1 MDAQN
6 PKTIFEQ
13 IVLGLV
19 TTNENL
25 GAVAERVDAISAK
38 LDMVLAALS
47 AMPIDANSSEPTTL
61 GAEQPK

>member
-1 MDAQN
+1 MDAKQ

-13 IVLGLV
+13 LVFGLV

-25 GAVAERVDAISAK
+25 GAVAERVDAVSAK

-47 AMPIDANSSEPTTL
+47 ATPIETQSSEPTTF
-61 GAEQPK
+61 GAEQPI

>member
-1 MDAQN
+1 MDAKQ

-13 IVLGLV
+13 LVFGLV

-25 GAVAERVDAISAK
+25 GAVAERVDAVSAK

-47 AMPIDANSSEPTTL
+47 ATPIKTQPSEPTTF
-61 GAEQPK
+61 GAEQPI

>member
-1 MDAQN
+1 MDAKQ

-25 GAVAERVDAISAK
+25 GAVAERVDAVSAK
-38 LDMVLAALS
+38 LDMVLAAL
-47 AMPIDANSSEPTTL
+47 AATPVETQPSEPTTL
-61 GAEQPK
+61 GAEQTI

>member
-1 MDAQN
+1 MEEKQ

-19 TTNENL
+19 ATNENL
-25 GAVAERVDAISAK
+25 GAVAERVDAVSAK

-47 AMPIDANSSEPTTL
+47 ASPIQISEPTAL
-61 GAEQPK
+61 GTEHPQ

>member
-19 TTNENL
+19 TTNENI

-47 AMPIDANSSEPTTL
+47 AMPIDATSSEPTTL
-61 GAEQPK
+61 GAEQPQ

>member
-1 MDAQN
+1 MDAKQ
-6 PKTIFEQ
+6 PKTVFEQ

-47 AMPIDANSSEPTTL
+47 ATPIETQPSEPTAF
-61 GAEQPK
+61 GAERPI